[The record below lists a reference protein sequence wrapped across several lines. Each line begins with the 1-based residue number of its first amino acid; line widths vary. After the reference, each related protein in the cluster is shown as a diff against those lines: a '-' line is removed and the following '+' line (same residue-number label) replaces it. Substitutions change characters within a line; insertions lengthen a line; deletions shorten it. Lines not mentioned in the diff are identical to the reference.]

1 MAKFAKTG
9 KNCHNGAKLKERAL
23 AAAESRPTAGR
34 GRAWV
39 VWAVGVTAYVLTVM
53 QRTSLGDAGLEAA
66 KRFSITPGMLATF
79 VFVQVAVYLAAQTP
93 AGVLADRF
101 GPRLMLVVS
110 AAFLAAGQLVLAY
123 ATVLAQAIVARVLV
137 GLGDAAL
144 FVAVLALIPHWFP
157 ARRVPVITQLT
168 TILGQFGQILS
179 AVPFLVL
186 LHRAGWS
193 TAFGIAALSSALMGL
208 LAGAVVRNAPGS
220 GWSPAPSASMRE
232 TARQLRAVWRR
243 PGTRLGFFGH
253 MGTQFSMMVFAL
265 LWGVPY
271 LESAQHLSG
280 SAAGGLMTLFV
291 VSMICIGPVIGVLT
305 SRYPMRR
312 SRLQLAL
319 IAADVMTW
327 TAVLAFPGPA
337 PRWLLVL
344 LVVVLSAGGPGSVVG
359 FDIARTSNPRSNL
372 GVAQSIVNTGG
383 FLATLAVLAVMGM
396 VMTAMGG
403 FTPEAFRVAW
413 LVQYPVWLVAVIGV
427 LVMRRR
433 ASRLGA
439 ASSPTPR
446 PLRDGLARSSR

>member
-1 MAKFAKTG
+1 MAT
-9 KNCHNGAKLKERAL
+9 
-23 AAAESRPTAGR
+23 AESGQATGR

-66 KRFSITPGMLATF
+66 KRFSITPGLLAAF

-93 AGVLADRF
+93 AGVLVDRF

-123 ATVLAQAIVARVLV
+123 ATVLAQAILARILV
-137 GLGDAAL
+137 GLGDAVL
-144 FVAVLALIPHWFP
+144 FVAVLALIPRWFP
-157 ARRVPVITQLT
+157 GRRVPVITQLT
-168 TILGQFGQILS
+168 TILGQCGLILS

-186 LHRAGWS
+186 LHRAGWT
-193 TAFGIAALSSALMGL
+193 TAFGVAALASALVGL
-208 LAGAVVRNAPGS
+208 LAAAVVRNAPAG
-220 GWSPAPSASMRE
+220 GWSPARSASMRE
-232 TARQLRAVWRR
+232 TARQVREIWRR

-253 MGTQFSMMVFAL
+253 MGAQFSMMVFAL

-271 LESAQHLSG
+271 LESAQHLSA
-280 SAAGGLMTLFV
+280 SAAGALMTLFV
-291 VSMICIGPVIGVLT
+291 VSMVCIGPVVGVLT

-312 SRLQLAL
+312 SWLLLAV
-319 IAADVMTW
+319 IAADALIW
-327 TAVLAFPGPA
+327 TAVLAFRGPA

-372 GVAQSIVNTGG
+372 GVAQSIVNMGG
-383 FLATLAVLAVMGM
+383 FLATLTVLAAMGM

-403 FTPEAFRVAW
+403 FTPAAFRLAW
-413 LVQYPVWLVAVIGV
+413 LVQYPVWLAAVIGV
-427 LVMRRR
+427 LVMRRQAHAQPVAVTADR
-433 ASRLGA
+433 QSRTAGSECATA
-439 ASSPTPR
+439 ASIGR
-446 PLRDGLARSSR
+446 PAPGRGARSV